1 MGQAA
6 NDDRVPPTPE
16 EEEERRVAREEQGD
30 AEVAGTRR
38 EEEEEE
44 EEEEETCGFCIFMK
58 GGGCKEAFEA
68 WSQCVD
74 SERHKD
80 DSDFTETC
88 RSATL
93 ALRECML
100 AHKDYYQPLLD
111 EEEWEMEAQAPP
123 NKDIEEDEH

>member
-6 NDDRVPPTPE
+6 DDDRAPTE
-16 EEEERRVAREEQGD
+16 EIKEGD
-30 AEVAGTRR
+30 ARGEEDAGEAETRQVV
-38 EEEEEE
+38 
-44 EEEEETCGFCIFMK
+44 EEEETCGFCIFMK

-68 WSQCVD
+68 WSECVD
-74 SERHKD
+74 GERDKD
-80 DSDFTETC
+80 DADFTETC

-111 EEEWEMEAQAPP
+111 EEEREVDAQTVL
-123 NKDIEEDEH
+123 NKDIEEYEHD

>member
-1 MGQAA
+1 MGQAVD
-6 NDDRVPPTPE
+6 DDRVPAAE
-16 EEEERRVAREEQGD
+16 EEPGARGDEEDVEA
-30 AEVAGTRR
+30 ATRR
-38 EEEEEE
+38 EEE

-68 WSQCVD
+68 WSECVD

-100 AHKDYYQPLLD
+100 AHRDYYQPLLD
-111 EEEWEMEAQAPP
+111 EEEREMETETMPS
-123 NKDIEEDEH
+123 KDIEEDERDY

>member
-1 MGQAA
+1 MGQTA
-6 NDDRVPPTPE
+6 DDDAVTIE
-16 EEEERRVAREEQGD
+16 EKEGD
-30 AEVAGTRR
+30 ARGEVGGEAEQETRG
-38 EEEEEE
+38 
-44 EEEEETCGFCIFMK
+44 EETCGFCIFMK

-68 WSQCVD
+68 WSECVD
-74 SERHKD
+74 SERDKD

-111 EEEWEMEAQAPP
+111 EEEREMEAQNMP
-123 NKDIEEDEH
+123 DEHVRED